1 VKGKTVSL
9 QEWQTLRPEPG
20 GPLAGF
26 GLDDTASRDLAEK
39 LSAAGQI
46 EILELS
52 RGLELRATSF
62 VGRFQLGDLTVTI
75 QPKLPG
81 APLINLLRYAYGL
94 RNLHLFEPS
103 AYAMQKWTFQDL
115 LVQQLAA
122 EASELLAR
130 GIHRDYQ
137 RRPEELTQPRG
148 RIDFDLVART
158 RHLARATLPC
168 VHHPRTEDNALNQL
182 LLAGLVHAV
191 KSTSDPELR
200 AHVRRLCQQLS
211 KGVTS
216 KPLTGRL
223 LSDARLQMDR
233 RTRTYASAMELIE
246 ILMKGEGVSL
256 SDETVGVRLP
266 GFLFDMNRF
275 FQELISRFLSDHLD
289 GFEVID
295 EFSMRGFFAYD
306 PTRNPMGRRAPSQR
320 PDFVIRRKQKIL
332 AVLDA
337 KYRDLWERN
346 LPREMLY
353 QLALYAVGF
362 RETEHRA
369 VIVYPTL
376 NTSAKDQAILIREP
390 FAGVVQAEVILRPV
404 NLLVL
409 EEKLRDQ
416 SAAGRKARED
426 MARGLAFGGETTF
439 MASVHYGQR
448 AAECR
453 RNFGFM
459 DTPGT
464 IRCRL

>member
-1 VKGKTVSL
+1 VKAATVSL
-9 QEWQTLRPEPG
+9 QEWQTLRPESG

-26 GLDDTASRDLAEK
+26 GFDDDPVSRDLAEK

-46 EILELS
+46 EVLELS
-52 RGLELRATSF
+52 RGVELRATSF
-62 VGRFQLGDLTVTI
+62 VGRFQLGGLTVTI

-81 APLINLLRYAYGL
+81 APLMNLLRYAYGL
-94 RNLHLFEPS
+94 RNLHLFQPS
-103 AYAMQKWTFQDL
+103 AYATQKWMFRDL

-137 RRPEELTQPRG
+137 RKSEELAQPRG

-182 LLAGLVHAV
+182 VLAGLIDAV

-200 AHVRRLCQQLS
+200 AHVRRLCKQLG
-211 KGVTS
+211 KEVTS

-223 LSDARLQMDR
+223 LSDARLQLDR
-233 RTRTYASAMELIE
+233 RTRSYASAIELIE
-246 ILMKGEGVSL
+246 ILMRGEGVSL
-256 SDETVGVRLP
+256 NDEAGGVRLP

-275 FQELISRFLSDHLD
+275 FQELISRFLHDHLSD
-289 GFEVID
+289 VEVVD
-295 EFSMRGFFAYD
+295 EYSIRGFFAYD
-306 PTRNPMGRRAPSQR
+306 PLRNPMGRRAPSQR
-320 PDFVIRRKQKIL
+320 PDFVIRKKGKIL

-337 KYRDLWERN
+337 KYRDLWEKA

-362 RETEHRA
+362 RATEHRA

-376 NTSAKDQAILIREP
+376 HTSAKDQVILIREP
-390 FAGVVQAEVILRPV
+390 FAGGVQAEVILRPV
-404 NLLVL
+404 NLLIL
-409 EEKLRDQ
+409 EENLRDK
-416 SAAGRKARED
+416 SVAGRKALED
-426 MARGLAFGGETTF
+426 MARGLAFG
-439 MASVHYGQR
+439 
-448 AAECR
+448 C
-453 RNFGFM
+453 
-459 DTPGT
+459 
-464 IRCRL
+464 